1 MRCSIRHFHRIREL
15 IEVFFAQPATIK
27 LFHPKLLEKQIV
39 LTDLLHFHF
48 RFLLFCLCVGRHFS
62 NCVEDSCVIIL
73 FAALLWNGN
82 SVSAHHFNPI
92 IQTHGRENT
101 PSETRSNS
109 LPFRR
114 LPLFLQPFRSA
125 HSPVPGRLECGMA
138 TELKET
144 DRSLRIQSPNHTK
157 RIELLSLNESIF
169 ANGSFSTCKTS

>member
-62 NCVEDSCVIIL
+62 
-73 FAALLWNGN
+73 
-82 SVSAHHFNPI
+82 
-92 IQTHGRENT
+92 HGRENT

-125 HSPVPGRLECGMA
+125 HSPVPGQLECGMA

-169 ANGSFSTCKTS
+169 AKGSFSTCKTS

>member
-1 MRCSIRHFHRIREL
+1 MGCSIRHFHRIREL
-15 IEVFFAQPATIK
+15 IEVFFAQPATIEF
-27 LFHPKLLEKQIV
+27 LHSKLLEKQIV
-39 LTDLLHFHF
+39 LTDLLHFHL
-48 RFLLFCLCVGRHFS
+48 RFLLFCLCIGRHLS
-62 NCVEDSCVIIL
+62 NCVEDSCVVIL
-73 FAALLWNGN
+73 FAALLWDWN
-82 SVSAHHFNPI
+82 SVSTHHFNSI
-92 IQTHGRENT
+92 LQTRGRENT

-114 LPLFLQPFRSA
+114 LPLFLQPSRSA

-169 ANGSFSTCKTS
+169 ANGSFSTCNTS